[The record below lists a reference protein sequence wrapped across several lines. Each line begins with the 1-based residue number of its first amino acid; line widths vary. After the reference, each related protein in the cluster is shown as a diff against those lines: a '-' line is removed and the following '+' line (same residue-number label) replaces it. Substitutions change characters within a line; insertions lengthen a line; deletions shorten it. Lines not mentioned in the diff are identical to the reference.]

1 MARRVLR
8 TIGSSPAATKPGT
21 RMSDCIP
28 PGQLFGR
35 LRLVYTAGTFSV
47 QNHRQWTVA
56 MRIPHDPVPQPSAL
70 RQVFMLC
77 GSFVCLFVVS
87 TAFGQAADSAPAAA
101 KEASSFLNVRDMLAA
116 GGTIGYLIMFL
127 SFIMVA
133 LIIDNAIQIRR
144 SLFIPPGLAE
154 EIHQCLSAKKIGEGL
169 KISNQHPGFLG
180 RLLHAG
186 LEEAGT
192 GNYSLVEKAMED
204 SAAEQSARYH
214 RRIEHLSVIS
224 TLAPMLGLMGTVWG
238 MIIAFMEFELKANP
252 QISELAPGVYKAL
265 ITTLQGLG
273 VAIPAT
279 GALAF
284 FRSRVEELST
294 ESTLL
299 AGHVFSDYRRAL
311 LARRHHRSVSESSE
325 SP

>member
-1 MARRVLR
+1 
-8 TIGSSPAATKPGT
+8 
-21 RMSDCIP
+21 
-28 PGQLFGR
+28 
-35 LRLVYTAGTFSV
+35 
-47 QNHRQWTVA
+47 
-56 MRIPHDPVPQPSAL
+56 MRIPHDPVPQPSAF
-70 RQVFMLC
+70 RQGFMLC
-77 GSFVCLFVVS
+77 GCFVCLLAVS
-87 TAFGQAADSAPAAA
+87 TTFGQAADVAPAAT
-101 KEASSFLNVRDMLAA
+101 KEVGSFLNVRDMLAA
-116 GGTIGYLIMFL
+116 GGTIGYVIMFL

-154 EIHQCLSAKKIGEGL
+154 EIHQCLASRKYGDGL
-169 KISNQHPGFLG
+169 KICEQHQGFLG

-192 GNYSLVEKAMED
+192 GNYSTVEKAIED
-204 SAAEQSARYH
+204 SAAEQSSRYF

-299 AGHVFSDYRRAL
+299 AGHVFSDYRRG
-311 LARRHHRSVSESSE
+311 LAAKRQHRVSTELPP

>member
-1 MARRVLR
+1 
-8 TIGSSPAATKPGT
+8 
-21 RMSDCIP
+21 
-28 PGQLFGR
+28 
-35 LRLVYTAGTFSV
+35 
-47 QNHRQWTVA
+47 
-56 MRIPHDPVPQPSAL
+56 MRIPIDLPRPASRQRHFAL
-70 RQVFMLC
+70 LC
-77 GSFVCLFVVS
+77 GGTLCILAATSLF
-87 TAFGQAADSAPAAA
+87 AQDAGAPVAG
-101 KEASSFLNVRDMLAA
+101 KTVSSFLNVRDMLAA
-116 GGTIGYLIMFL
+116 GGMIGYVIMIL

-133 LIIDNAIQIRR
+133 LIIDYFLHIRR
-144 SLFIPPGLAE
+144 STFIPPGLAE
-154 EIHQCLSAKKIGEGL
+154 EIHRCLSEKRFSEGL
-169 KISNQHPGFLG
+169 QICEKHQGFLS

-186 LEEAGT
+186 LEETGT
-192 GNYSLVEKAMED
+192 GSYSTVEKAIED
-204 SAAEQSARYH
+204 AAVEQSSRYF

-238 MIIAFMEFELKANP
+238 MILAFMEFEMKANP

-299 AGHVFSDYRRAL
+299 AAHVFSDYRRAL
-311 LARRHHRSVSESSE
+311 QAKRRTRTGSDET
-325 SP
+325 

>member
-1 MARRVLR
+1 
-8 TIGSSPAATKPGT
+8 
-21 RMSDCIP
+21 
-28 PGQLFGR
+28 
-35 LRLVYTAGTFSV
+35 
-47 QNHRQWTVA
+47 
-56 MRIPHDPVPQPSAL
+56 MRIPHNSVPQPAAL
-70 RQVFMLC
+70 RQGLMLC
-77 GSFVCLFVVS
+77 GMFLCLFVVS
-87 TAFGQAADSAPAAA
+87 TAFGQAADAAPAAA

-116 GGTIGYLIMFL
+116 GGTIGYVIMFL

-133 LIIDNAIQIRR
+133 LIIDNAIQVRR
-144 SLFIPPGLAE
+144 SLFISPGLAE
-154 EIHQCLSAKKIGEGL
+154 EIHQCLSSRKFSEGL
-169 KISNQHPGFLG
+169 KVCEQHPGFLG

-192 GNYSLVEKAMED
+192 GNYATVEKAIED
-204 SAAEQSARYH
+204 SAAEQTARSF
-214 RRIEHLSVIS
+214 RRIEHLAVIS

-299 AGHVFSDYRRAL
+299 AGHVFSDYRRAIM
-311 LARRHHRSVSESSE
+311 ARRHNRTINDSTEST
-325 SP
+325 